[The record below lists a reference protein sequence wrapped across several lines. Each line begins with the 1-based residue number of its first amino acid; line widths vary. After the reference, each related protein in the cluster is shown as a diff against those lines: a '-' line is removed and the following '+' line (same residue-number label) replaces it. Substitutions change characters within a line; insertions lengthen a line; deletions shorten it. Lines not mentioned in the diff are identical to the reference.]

1 MNFMYSTITSLGWNI
16 VFNKAATIK
25 KTTKH
30 EYYEKIIA
38 MQYNINI
45 HVPKM
50 NQVQMIRNNIDAKYN
65 KS

>member
-1 MNFMYSTITSLGWNI
+1 MI
-16 VFNKAATIK
+16 VKNHINGKYMIIK
-25 KTTKH
+25 KSTKH

-50 NQVQMIRNNIDAKYN
+50 NQVEMIRNNIDAKYN

>member
-1 MNFMYSTITSLGWNI
+1 MIVKNHITGKFMI
-16 VFNKAATIK
+16 IK
-25 KTTKH
+25 KTTNH
-30 EYYEKIIA
+30 EYYEQIIA
-38 MQYNINI
+38 AQYNINI

>member
-1 MNFMYSTITSLGWNI
+1 MI
-16 VFNKAATIK
+16 IK